1 MIKNKIC
8 VIGLGYVG
16 LPIFIQLSKYF
27 STYGYDINKKRIKD
41 LKDGNDKNNEFK
53 KSELKKNSKNFL
65 FDLKNEDFNF
75 YIVTVPTPIFA
86 NKKPDLN
93 PLKSAIYDI
102 SKKIK
107 REDIVII
114 ESTVYPGVTED
125 ICAKIL
131 KKKNLYT
138 PKDFIIGYSPERI
151 NPGDKKHELGFIN
164 KIISINSNNRFIKKR
179 VKQVYEK
186 ISKKLIFTK
195 SIKEAETAKAIEN
208 IQRDLNIG
216 FINEIYKF
224 CEVMKLNFNEVIR
237 LAKTKWNFMSFN
249 PGLVGGHCLPV
260 DPYYLSYI
268 ARKNK
273 MNMKILLAGRE
284 VNNSMKKYVIKQI
297 KKRLSQLKY
306 DYKKKRLIF
315 LGITYKPNVSDIR
328 NSLALDIVKYFIGHN
343 KNVKFYDPIA
353 NLENKELLKHSVE
366 NLTNLNNNEIFIVL
380 VKHEIFKKNKKILKS
395 KNLLKVFE

>member
-27 STYGYDINKKRIKD
+27 STYGYDINKKRVKD
-41 LKDGNDKNNEFK
+41 LKNGNDKNNVFK
-53 KSELKKNSKNFL
+53 KSKLKKNSNNFL
-65 FDLKNEDFNF
+65 FDLKNQDFNF

-93 PLKSAIYDI
+93 PLKSAIYNI

-107 REDIVII
+107 KEDVVIV

-131 KKKNLYT
+131 KKKNLST
-138 PKDFIIGYSPERI
+138 PKDFTIGYSPERI
-151 NPGDKKHELGFIN
+151 NPGDNKHELGFIN
-164 KIISINSNNRFIKKR
+164 KIISINTNNRFIKKR

-186 ISKKLIFTK
+186 ISKRLIFTK

-224 CEVMKLNFNEVIR
+224 CDVMKLDFNEVIR

-273 MNMKILLAGRE
+273 MKMKILLAGRD
-284 VNNSMKKYVIKQI
+284 VNNSMKQFVIKLI
-297 KKRLSQLKY
+297 KKELAKLKY
-306 DYKKKRLIF
+306 DYKKKR
-315 LGITYKPNVSDIR
+315 TYFFR
-328 NSLALDIVKYFIGHN
+328 NYI
-343 KNVKFYDPIA
+343 
-353 NLENKELLKHSVE
+353 
-366 NLTNLNNNEIFIVL
+366 
-380 VKHEIFKKNKKILKS
+380 
-395 KNLLKVFE
+395 